1 MSLGDTLQQVIE
13 DLEESQGVALVGMD
27 GIVVEERKR
36 DGQLDLQTLGA
47 EFSGLLKTAGKLGD
61 SVGFGGIVELVTS
74 AERSVVILRQVT
86 ADYFLILVIQAD
98 GNLGKARFLLR
109 RAATLLKTEL

>member
-1 MSLGDTLQQVIE
+1 MSLADTLQQVID
-13 DLEESQGVALVGMD
+13 DLEESRGVALVGMD

-36 DGQLDLQTLGA
+36 DGQLDLQALGA
-47 EFSGLLKTAGKLGD
+47 EFSGLLKTVGKLSD

-74 AERSVVILRQVT
+74 AERSTMILRQVT
-86 ADYFLILVIQAD
+86 ADYFVIFVIQAD

-109 RAATLLKTEL
+109 RAAMLLKTEL